1 MANRGRLAI
10 LMGPPALW
18 ILILFI
24 LPLGIMT
31 VFSFRA
37 GTFGEQRQVFTL
49 QHYQIFLSTPA
60 FHRLLFQSGVLAFNT
75 AVISVLLAYPLA
87 YFLTFQVGASRLTLL
102 TLMIL
107 PAWTSYLLRILAW
120 RLILG
125 SNGVLNS
132 FLIYVGWVEEAVPIL
147 LYSRSAVLITLVY
160 EWIPFAALPIFAA
173 LERIDRRLLEAS
185 ADLGSPNWL
194 TFLRITLPLSAPG
207 VAAGFFYV
215 FIPTMGEWVTPALVG
230 GAQGVMYG
238 NLIQDQFVRALN
250 WPMGSLMSLVML
262 VLVLAATAIFMRVAR
277 VTDLQ
282 GI

>member
-18 ILILFI
+18 ILVLFI

-37 GTFGEQRQVFTL
+37 GTFGEQRQIFTL
-49 QHYQIFLSTPA
+49 QHYQIFLATPA
-60 FHRLLFQSGVLAFNT
+60 FHRLLFQSSVLAFNT

-132 FLIYVGWVEEAVPIL
+132 FLIHVGWVEEAVPIL

-173 LERIDRRLLEAS
+173 LERIDRRLLDAS
-185 ADLGSPNWL
+185 ADLGSPDWL